1 MADNRKRFRVR
12 RLTLGGRI
20 RPSALLVGAALAL
33 SGVLAPAHA
42 QDGLKSGA
50 ASLSAG
56 KYDAAVRQL
65 SAAINSSGASTG
77 QAAKALY
84 LRGVAYR
91 KLGQPGR
98 AAADLGAA
106 IWLGLPADDRVKALV
121 NRGLA
126 YKAAGLS
133 SQAEAEF
140 SQARKSG
147 GSGEVARL
155 IEQDGGAA
163 ASTASIA
170 AFDTEVRSE
179 SVAPRSEGPS
189 AASVAVSQPG
199 QTRTAATAP
208 GSWDTSVSTGSQQPS
223 TSGNRLT
230 RWFGSVTGSSD
241 EATPAPSAPA
251 PAQERTTTAPQ
262 RTTVAAAPK
271 AAAPNTGWTATTD
284 SAATA
289 SDAGGRGSGWRL
301 FSRSAEAD
309 PTPTPAPAP
318 AATRASSGGGGSYRL
333 QFAAAKSEAEANAL
347 WKKVSRENS
356 QVAGLKPRITKSEIG
371 SFGTF
376 YHLTVGPFPDKAETV
391 KTCNALKRRGVDCF
405 LEGAEEQ

>member
-1 MADNRKRFRVR
+1 MADNRKRFRLR
-12 RLTLGGRI
+12 RLPVGGRI
-20 RPSALLVGAALAL
+20 RPCALLLGVSLAL
-33 SGVLAPAHA
+33 IGIPAHA

-65 SAAINSSGASTG
+65 SAAINSSGTSSG

-84 LRGVAYR
+84 LRGIAYR

-98 AAADLGAA
+98 AVSDLGAA

-126 YKAAGLS
+126 YKAAGLG

-147 GSGEVARL
+147 GGGEVAKL

-163 ASTASIA
+163 PSTASIA
-170 AFDTEVRSE
+170 AFETEVRSE
-179 SVAPRSEGPS
+179 ADAPS
-189 AASVAVSQPG
+189 AASVSVSEPG
-199 QTRTAATAP
+199 RTRTAATAP
-208 GSWDTSVSTGSQQPS
+208 GSWDTSVSTGAQQPS
-223 TSGNRLT
+223 GGGNRLT
-230 RWFGSVTGSSD
+230 RWWGSVSGSDS
-241 EATPAPSAPA
+241 TPPAPPA
-251 PAQERTTTAPQ
+251 ETAATQERTTMAPQ

-271 AAAPNTGWTATTD
+271 AAAPTTGWTATTD
-284 SAATA
+284 GAATA
-289 SDAGGRGSGWRL
+289 SDAGERGSGWRL

-309 PTPTPAPAP
+309 PTPAAAPAP
-318 AATRASSGGGGSYRL
+318 AATRASSGGSYRL
-333 QFAAAKSEAEANAL
+333 QFGATKSEAEANAL
-347 WKKVSRENS
+347 WKKVSRENQ
-356 QVAGLKPRITKSEIG
+356 QVASLQPRITKSEIG

-376 YHLTVGPFPDKAETV
+376 YHLTVGPFRDKAETL
-391 KTCNALKRRGVDCF
+391 KTCSALKRRGVDCF

>member
-1 MADNRKRFRVR
+1 MADNRKRFRLR
-12 RLTLGGRI
+12 RLTQGSCI
-20 RPSALLVGAALAL
+20 RACALLLGVSLVLVGM
-33 SGVLAPAHA
+33 PAQA

-65 SAAINSSGASTG
+65 SAAINSSGSSAG

-98 AAADLGAA
+98 ALSDLGAA
-106 IWLGLPADDRVKALV
+106 IWLGLPADDRVRALV

-126 YKAAGLS
+126 YKTAGLS

-147 GSGEVARL
+147 GSGEVAKL
-155 IEQDGGAA
+155 IEQDGGAGS
-163 ASTASIA
+163 STASIG
-170 AFDTEVRSE
+170 AFDTEVSAE
-179 SVAPRSEGPS
+179 ADTPS
-189 AASVAVSQPG
+189 AASVSVSEPG
-199 QTRTAATAP
+199 RTRTAATAP
-208 GSWDTSVSTGSQQPS
+208 GSWDTSVSSGAQQPS
-223 TSGNRLT
+223 GDGNRLT
-230 RWFGSVTGSSD
+230 RLWGSVTGSESPP
-241 EATPAPSAPA
+241 PAPPAETASAP
-251 PAQERTTTAPQ
+251 QRTTTAPE

-271 AAAPNTGWTATTD
+271 AAAPTTGWAATTD
-284 SAATA
+284 GAATA
-289 SDAGGRGSGWRL
+289 SDAGERGSGWRL

-309 PTPTPAPAP
+309 PTPAPAP
-318 AATRASSGGGGSYRL
+318 AATRASGGSYRL
-333 QFAAAKSEAEANAL
+333 QFGATKSEAEANAL
-347 WKKVSRENS
+347 WKKVSRES
-356 QVAGLKPRITKSEIG
+356 KPMASLQPRITKSEIG

-376 YHLTVGPFPDKAETV
+376 YHLTVGPFRDKAETL

-405 LEGAEEQ
+405 LEGSEEQ

>member
-1 MADNRKRFRVR
+1 MADNRKRLQLR
-12 RLTLGGRI
+12 RLLWGGRI
-20 RPSALLVGAALAL
+20 RPSTLLLGAALAL
-33 SGVLAPAHA
+33 CGAPAHA
-42 QDGLKSGA
+42 QDGALKTGA

-65 SAAINSSGASTG
+65 SAAINSSGISPG

-84 LRGVAYR
+84 LRGIAYR

-98 AAADLGAA
+98 AVSDLGAA
-106 IWLGLPADDRVKALV
+106 IWLGLPADDRVKAQV

-140 SQARKSG
+140 SQARKAG

-155 IEQDGGAA
+155 MEQDGGATA
-163 ASTASIA
+163 ASTASIG
-170 AFDTEVRSE
+170 AFDTAVRSE
-179 SVAPRSEGPS
+179 SDGPR
-189 AASVAVSQPG
+189 AASVAISEPG

-208 GSWDTSVSTGSQQPS
+208 GSWDTSVTSGAQTPSGSS
-223 TSGNRLT
+223 GGGNRLT
-230 RWFGSVTGSSD
+230 RFWDSVTGSSD
-241 EATPAPSAPA
+241 APAAAPAAAPA
-251 PAQERTTTAPQ
+251 PAPERTTTAPQ

-271 AAAPNTGWTATTD
+271 AAAPTTGWTATTD

-309 PTPTPAPAP
+309 PTPAP
-318 AATRASSGGGGSYRL
+318 AATRASSSGGGGSYRL
-333 QFAAAKSEAEANAL
+333 QFAATKSEAEANAL

-356 QVAGLKPRITKSEIG
+356 QVGALQPRIKKSEIG

-376 YHLTVGPFPDKAETV
+376 YHLTVGPFSDKAETV
-391 KTCNALKRRGVDCF
+391 KACNALKRKGVDCF
-405 LEGAEEQ
+405 LEGSEEQ